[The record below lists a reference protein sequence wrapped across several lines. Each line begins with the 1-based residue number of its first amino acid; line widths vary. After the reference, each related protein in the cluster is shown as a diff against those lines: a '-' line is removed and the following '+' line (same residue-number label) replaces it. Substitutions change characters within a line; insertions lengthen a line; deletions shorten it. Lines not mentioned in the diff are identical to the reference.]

1 MRSAMVTKNDN
12 NTGLRKISCT
22 VRPVCPDLKKLENEW
37 AALKDGKKVK
47 VKIKLKYP
55 NAKTE
60 RPSSFKVTYTITDPK
75 DPKAEPVQKIANYN
89 N

>member
-1 MRSAMVTKNDN
+1 M
-12 NTGLRKISCT
+12 
-22 VRPVCPDLKKLENEW
+22 KKMENEW
-37 AALKDGKKVK
+37 AKALKDGKKVK

-75 DPKAEPVQKIANYN
+75 DPKAAPVYQTVDYDY
-89 N
+89 